1 LWEGPEVPLDK
12 SADAEALGFL
22 DLSMRITLLARQ
34 RYQYYPTNMKSY
46 EGFIPTGMGGTQ

>member
-1 LWEGPEVPLDK
+1 MWEGPEVPLDK

-22 DLSMRITLLARQ
+22 DLNVRITLLARQ